1 MKSIY
6 NFLRLR
12 YNSCSKEATM
22 SINEYITVITPYYQ
36 KLRQNLHSIP
46 EIGFKEYKT
55 ADIIAKEL
63 DRLGVE
69 YKRGIGGT
77 GIVAWIRCGSS
88 EKSIALR
95 ADMDALSIEERNSF
109 AYTSQYK
116 GLMHACGHDGHMAML
131 LGAVDAIAKNKELF
145 DGTIYFIFQPAEE
158 GLGGAKAMV
167 DDGLFEQFKIDKIYA
182 IHNRPTEP
190 FGKIFVKDGVM
201 MASYDNYRIE
211 VLGKSTH
218 SSMPHTGKNPLVAAA
233 HIVTAMKSITSL
245 DLNPN
250 AKSVVTVASI
260 HGGEADNIIPD
271 SCVIGGSIRA
281 FDSDVRKEIEKRV
294 KEIATYIAK
303 GFGMEAKVEYN
314 TGYPA
319 TVNSD
324 TTSALKAAVATVGKE
339 NVVTNFQPSYG
350 SEDFS
355 YLLQRVP
362 GAYAW
367 LGSGEEER
375 GSMTLHSSTFDFNDK
390 LIPIGVRYFYEL
402 AKAELGRE

>member
-1 MKSIY
+1 
-6 NFLRLR
+6 
-12 YNSCSKEATM
+12 M
-22 SINEYITVITPYYQ
+22 SINEYINNITPHYK
-36 KLRQNLHSIP
+36 KLRQHFHSLP

-55 ADIIAKEL
+55 ADIVAKEL

-69 YKRGIGGT
+69 YKRGVGGT
-77 GIVAWIRCGSS
+77 GIIAWLRCGSS
-88 EKSIALR
+88 EHSVGLR
-95 ADMDALSIEERNSF
+95 ADMDALYIEERNSF
-109 AYTSQYK
+109 AYASQHK

-131 LGAVDAIAKNKELF
+131 LGAVDAIATNKELF

-167 DDGLFEQFKIDKIYA
+167 EDGLFEQFTIDRVYA

-190 FGKIFVKDGVM
+190 FGKIFVKNGVM
-201 MASYDNYRIE
+201 MASYDNYKIE
-211 VLGKSTH
+211 ILGKSTH

-271 SCVIGGSIRA
+271 SCVIRGSIRA
-281 FDSDVRKEIEKRV
+281 FDSAVREDIEKRV

-303 GFGMEAKVEYN
+303 GFGMEARVEYH

-319 TVNSD
+319 TINSD
-324 TTSALKAAVATVGKE
+324 IRSALKAAVATVGE
-339 NVVTNFQPSYG
+339 ANTVTDFQPSYG

-355 YLLQRVP
+355 YFLQKVP

-375 GSMTLHSSTFDFNDK
+375 GFMTLHSSTYDFNDR

>member
-1 MKSIY
+1 
-6 NFLRLR
+6 
-12 YNSCSKEATM
+12 M
-22 SINEYITVITPYYQ
+22 SINEYINSITAHY
-36 KLRQNLHSIP
+36 KMLRQHLHSLP

-55 ADIIAKEL
+55 ADIVTKEL
-63 DRLGVE
+63 ESLGVE

-77 GIVAWIRCGSS
+77 GIVAWLSCGSS

-95 ADMDALSIEERNSF
+95 ADMDALYIEERNSF
-109 AYTSQYK
+109 SYASK
-116 GLMHACGHDGHMAML
+116 NSGLMHACGHDGHMVML
-131 LGAVDAIAKNKELF
+131 LGAINTIVKNREYF
-145 DGTIYFIFQPAEE
+145 NGTIYFIFQPAEE

-167 DDGLFEQFKIDKIYA
+167 EDGLFKQFKIDKIFA

-190 FGKIFVKDGVM
+190 FGKIFVKSGVM
-201 MASYDNYRIE
+201 MASYDNYKIE

-218 SSMPHTGKNPLVAAA
+218 SSMPHTGKNPLIAAA

-271 SCVIGGSIRA
+271 NCIIRGSIRA
-281 FDSDVRKEIEKRV
+281 FESDVRKDIENRV

-303 GFGMEAKVEYN
+303 GFGMEARVEYN

-319 TVNSD
+319 TINSD
-324 TTSALKAAVATVGKE
+324 TQSALNTAAATVGKE
-339 NVVTNFQPSYG
+339 NIVTDFQPSYG

-355 YLLQRVP
+355 YFLQKVP

-367 LGSGEEER
+367 LGSGDKER
-375 GSMTLHSSTFDFNDK
+375 GFMTLHSSTFDFNDK

-402 AKAELGRE
+402 ARAELA

>member
-1 MKSIY
+1 
-6 NFLRLR
+6 
-12 YNSCSKEATM
+12 M
-22 SINEYITVITPYYQ
+22 SINEYITTITPHYQ

-46 EIGFKEYKT
+46 EIGFKEFKT
-55 ADIIAKEL
+55 ADIVAKEL

-69 YKRGIGGT
+69 YTRGIGGT

-95 ADMDALSIEERNSF
+95 ADMDALFIEEKNSF
-109 AYTSQYK
+109 AYASQHK

-131 LGAVDAIAKNKELF
+131 LGAIDIISKNKELF

-167 DDGLFEQFKIDKIYA
+167 EDGLFERFKIDKVYA
-182 IHNRPTEP
+182 IHNRPTEQ
-190 FGKIFVKDGVM
+190 FGKIFVKNGVM
-201 MASYDNYRIE
+201 MASYDNYKIE

-271 SCVIGGSIRA
+271 SCTIRGSIRA
-281 FDSDVRKEIEKRV
+281 FDANVRKEIEKRV

-303 GFGMEAKVEYN
+303 GFGMEAIVEYHR
-314 TGYPA
+314 GYPA
-319 TVNSD
+319 TINSD
-324 TTSALKAAVATVGKE
+324 STNAIKAAVATVGKE
-339 NVVTNFQPSYG
+339 SVVTDFQPSYG

-355 YLLQRVP
+355 YFLQKAP

-375 GSMTLHSSTFDFNDK
+375 GTMTLHSSTFDFNDR
-390 LIPIGVRYFYEL
+390 LIPIGVRYFFEL
-402 AKAELGRE
+402 AKAELGRM